1 MVDTE
6 PMPTVV
12 VSNGLVRVESESR
25 RAEQVAL
32 VIFNSISNL
41 NTLTSL
47 YMTWTDD
54 VILMSHWSTSPPNSD
69 WISANQGVRS
79 TDSLNTDQ

>member
-1 MVDTE
+1 MTFQLVKWDAYRKAKNKFENTTHLVVDTE
-6 PMPTVV
+6 PMPNVV
-12 VSNGLVRVESESR
+12 NGLVRVESESR

-47 YMTWTDD
+47 YD
-54 VILMSHWSTSPPNSD
+54 VD
-69 WISANQGVRS
+69 R
-79 TDSLNTDQ
+79 

>member
-1 MVDTE
+1 MRIAFDLKAKTKFENTTHLVVDTE

-54 VILMSHWSTSPPNSD
+54 VILMSHWSTSP
-69 WISANQGVRS
+69 
-79 TDSLNTDQ
+79 

>member
-1 MVDTE
+1 MRIVKAKNKFENTTHLVVDTE
-6 PMPTVV
+6 PMPNVV
-12 VSNGLVRVESESR
+12 NGLVRVESESR

-47 YMTWTDD
+47 YD
-54 VILMSHWSTSPPNSD
+54 VD
-69 WISANQGVRS
+69 R
-79 TDSLNTDQ
+79 

>member
-6 PMPTVV
+6 PMPSVV
-12 VSNGLVRVESESR
+12 NGLVRVESESR

-47 YMTWTDD
+47 YD
-54 VILMSHWSTSPPNSD
+54 VD
-69 WISANQGVRS
+69 R
-79 TDSLNTDQ
+79 